1 MAGSESVLLTQCLS
15 MVNEL
20 VTLKI
25 HASLNVK
32 IGDNFNFEFSSH
44 NSENGKKKLSP
55 SQVRRNLKHMQSVMM
70 NNNEFDVK
78 TEDKQADEVNVK
90 KIVSP
95 KVR

>member
-1 MAGSESVLLTQCLS
+1 MAGSESVLLTQCLC

-25 HASLNVK
+25 HASLNVR

-55 SQVRRNLKHMQSVMM
+55 SSRARRSSRAAVG
-70 NNNEFDVK
+70 NNSWENE
-78 TEDKQADEVNVK
+78 
-90 KIVSP
+90 KI
-95 KVR
+95 RG